1 MKKFNQIL
9 NEAKLGTRNKAW
21 GLFGQLANRQ
31 IKKPADTF
39 MAHVEALAKFLKIK
53 LEVARDM
60 MDSKVGRHYADSL
73 PDAVLQ
79 NPTPLNLIK
88 HPWIK
93 KEFQAFK
100 KEYDPVEFARSLG
113 ISEAAKLKKG
123 DFIKNKKGVVGK
135 IDNISGD
142 GEIADVTWNK
152 GGGASVPIKSLKL
165 FEEVEVAYTDLKTNK
180 QKRKKF
186 KDEKAMAKWLDKADV
201 IVNAFLKEAGPD
213 NWLQEM
219 TDRRR
224 DAEMQ
229 KAQKRINDFWDRSKG
244 DEAKFTA
251 QINLRTKK
259 MKKIEKVMIWAD
271 ALEDQNFH
279 NEAEVAFRRLKELG
293 VR

>member
-113 ISEAAKLKKG
+113 I
-123 DFIKNKKGVVGK
+123 N
-135 IDNISGD
+135 
-142 GEIADVTWNK
+142 
-152 GGGASVPIKSLKL
+152 
-165 FEEVEVAYTDLKTNK
+165 EEVEVAYTDLKTNK

>member
-31 IKKPADTF
+31 IKKPAVTF
-39 MAHVEALAKFLKIK
+39 MAHVEALAKVLKIK
-53 LEVARDM
+53 VEVARDL

-93 KEFQAFK
+93 REYQAFK

-113 ISEAAKLKKG
+113 FSESTLQ
-123 DFIKNKKGVVGK
+123 
-135 IDNISGD
+135 
-142 GEIADVTWNK
+142 EI
-152 GGGASVPIKSLKL
+152 
-165 FEEVEVAYTDLKTNK
+165 EVAYTDLKTNK

-186 KDEKAMAKWLDKADV
+186 KDEKALAKWLDKADV
-201 IVNAFLKEAGPD
+201 VVHAYLNEAD
-213 NWLQEM
+213 NWLLEM
-219 TDRRR
+219 TDHRRN
-224 DAEMQ
+224 AEIE
-229 KAQKRINDFWDRSKG
+229 KAKKRINDFWDRSKG
-244 DEAKFTA
+244 DQAKFTA

-259 MKKIEKVMIWAD
+259 MKKVEKVMIWAD

-279 NEAEVAFRRLKELG
+279 KEAEVAFKRLKELG
-293 VR
+293 VK